1 MPHRIQRHQRQLTSF
16 SRHDVTDVDF
26 ITFLVFVQLEVLHA
40 VLNNPHEAR
49 DRSFFYFR
57 NHPQQFLNEKQRA
70 VGGVTCMH

>member
-16 SRHDVTDVDF
+16 RRHDVTDVDF

-57 NHPQQFLNEKQRA
+57 NPPQQFLNEKQRA
-70 VGGVTCMH
+70 VSGVTCMH